1 MFHLYLFFPHRPS
14 HSSFQKATAAATC
27 LQKYKK
33 YLIPYYIYKKNLHFL
48 IKTSL
53 FFWHSRT
60 KTVLL
65 QLSINNNNLIGQQQ
79 SDENVTI

>member
-1 MFHLYLFFPHRPS
+1 MFFHLNSSLIFF
-14 HSSFQKATAAATC
+14 QNTIAVATC